1 VARRVLD
8 HPADIARI
16 VGGEAQLAAI
26 DHRRGEEIER
36 CRRDD
41 AALVVAQLRPGIG
54 KEDEDAGQYRLGQ
67 RRQEQPRIV
76 YEEPDIADVLPLDV
90 GKQLDDAV
98 LEDLAAD
105 KALARRR
112 RGLRRQMLAGAKADL
127 ERDRLGRR
135 GEQRGRVEAP
145 LRRQRDGEPRQQRR
159 QQVLLSRAELAA
171 AAAAI
176 KDAPAERLF
185 AQKAP
190 RSALTRSSCSQEK
203 PPSGSG
209 GRPKWP

>member
-1 VARRVLD
+1 MLE
-8 HPADIARI
+8 HPAEITRI

-26 DHRRGEEIER
+26 GHRRGEEVER
-36 CRRDD
+36 RRCDE
-41 AALVVAQLRPGIG
+41 AALVVTELRPGIG
-54 KEDEDAGQYRLGQ
+54 KEDEDAGQHRLGQ
-67 RRQEQPRIV
+67 RRQEEARIV
-76 YEEPDIADVLPLDV
+76 DEEPDIAELLPLDV

-112 RGLRRQMLAGAKADL
+112 RGLRCQMLAGAEADL
-127 ERDRLGRR
+127 EGDRLGRR
-135 GEQRGRVEAP
+135 GERCGRVEMP
-145 LRRQRDGEPRQQRR
+145 CFRQRDGEPRQQRR
-159 QQVLLSRAELAA
+159 QQVLLSRAKLAA

-176 KDAPAERLF
+176 KDAPAERRF